1 MKIEETKAYRQLGE
15 VSQLIVSKS
24 ASKKRIQEAVTMVR
38 TIGVEK
44 WERITNLPTLWHN
57 IVKELAV

>member
-1 MKIEETKAYRQLGE
+1 MTIEETKAYSQLGDI
-15 VSQLIVSKS
+15 SQLIVSKS
-24 ASKKRIQEAVTMVR
+24 ASKKKILEAVTIVK

-44 WERITNLPTLWHN
+44 WERITNLPIMWHN

>member
-44 WERITNLPTLWHN
+44 WERITNLPILWHN